1 MVEETVLEEISRL
14 RCFLD
19 QSLFCSQILLNLV
32 HNDFLL
38 ILLFF
43 IKWSW
48 IHSSKSNSI
57 VGVIVVVIV
66 QVVQHLDEFLFL
78 LITFKIDTVKNILD
92 RKISLKI
99 SKLKIRFTHI
109 FKIGTGS
116 EVTPGCPLFMCSE

>member
-1 MVEETVLEEISRL
+1 MKYGWCVVVEETILEEIFRS

-32 HNDFLL
+32 HSDFLL

-48 IHSSKSNSI
+48 IHSSKSNSV
-57 VGVIVVVIV
+57 VGVVVVVIV
-66 QVVQHLDEFLFL
+66 QVVQ
-78 LITFKIDTVKNILD
+78 
-92 RKISLKI
+92 
-99 SKLKIRFTHI
+99 HI